1 VAEETLETGIGEVA
15 GETTYDNALAG
26 SFNGLDKAE
35 MTHKDG
41 PWAGLDDVE
50 FATLE
55 YVDWFNHRRLH
66 TELGMRPRAEFEAEY
81 PHGEQAQM
89 AASQ

>member
-1 VAEETLETGIGEVA
+1 
-15 GETTYDNALAG
+15 
-26 SFNGLDKAE
+26 
-35 MTHKDG
+35 
-41 PWAGLDDVE
+41 VE

-66 TELGMRPRAEFEAEY
+66 TELGMRPPVELEAEY
-81 PHGEQAQM
+81 PHQQQAPM

>member
-1 VAEETLETGIGEVA
+1 
-15 GETTYDNALAG
+15 
-26 SFNGLDKAE
+26 
-35 MTHKDG
+35 M
-41 PWAGLDDVE
+41 E

-66 TELGMRPRAEFEAEY
+66 TELGMRPPVEFEADYHQHELA
-81 PHGEQAQM
+81 PM